1 MGRCCYV
8 QALGSEFCIN
18 HEMITNQL
26 SLPSLCRWGNWGSR
40 RWVTWPEIR
49 EPVNDRAVEWKPD
62 VPGCPAYVLF
72 FISFWYKTEAVW
84 KWIAPKEKGRGGL
97 ELNFLGLIRFKPCRT
112 SWLLGLLHVRVKRMP
127 DKAFWT
133 PRYQGAADE
142 LKPCLSGTD
151 IVLVLI
157 LMEATLGQR
166 SLRRA
171 WGFEDAESRRG
182 RKCLFAFLR
191 RKTLPVLCWA

>member
-1 MGRCCYV
+1 M
-8 QALGSEFCIN
+8 
-18 HEMITNQL
+18 
-26 SLPSLCRWGNWGSR
+26 
-40 RWVTWPEIR
+40 
-49 EPVNDRAVEWKPD
+49 
-62 VPGCPAYVLF
+62 
-72 FISFWYKTEAVW
+72 
-84 KWIAPKEKGRGGL
+84 
-97 ELNFLGLIRFKPCRT
+97 NFLGLIRFKPCRA
-112 SWLLGLLHVRVKRMP
+112 SWLLGLLHVRVKRML

-142 LKPCLSGTD
+142 LKPCVSGTD

-191 RKTLPVLCWA
+191 RKTLPVLCCAGLSHSVVSNSLRPHGLKPARLLSPWGFSRQEYWSQLP

>member
-1 MGRCCYV
+1 M
-8 QALGSEFCIN
+8 
-18 HEMITNQL
+18 
-26 SLPSLCRWGNWGSR
+26 
-40 RWVTWPEIR
+40 
-49 EPVNDRAVEWKPD
+49 
-62 VPGCPAYVLF
+62 
-72 FISFWYKTEAVW
+72 
-84 KWIAPKEKGRGGL
+84 
-97 ELNFLGLIRFKPCRT
+97 NFLGLIRFKPCRA
-112 SWLLGLLHVRVKRMP
+112 SWLLGILHVLVKRMP

-133 PRYQGAADE
+133 LRYQGAADE

-182 RKCLFAFLR
+182 RKCPFAFLR
-191 RKTLPVLCWA
+191 RKTLPVSARLSHSVVSNSLRPHGLKPARLLSPWGFSRQEYWSWLP

>member
-1 MGRCCYV
+1 M
-8 QALGSEFCIN
+8 
-18 HEMITNQL
+18 
-26 SLPSLCRWGNWGSR
+26 
-40 RWVTWPEIR
+40 
-49 EPVNDRAVEWKPD
+49 
-62 VPGCPAYVLF
+62 
-72 FISFWYKTEAVW
+72 
-84 KWIAPKEKGRGGL
+84 
-97 ELNFLGLIRFKPCRT
+97 NFLGLIRFKPCRA
-112 SWLLGLLHVRVKRMP
+112 SWLLGLLHVRVKRML

-171 WGFEDAESRRG
+171 WGPLRMQKTEEAENVFLLFSEG
-182 RKCLFAFLR
+182 KHCLCCAVLGLVTQSCP
-191 RKTLPVLCWA
+191 TLCDPMA

>member
-1 MGRCCYV
+1 M
-8 QALGSEFCIN
+8 
-18 HEMITNQL
+18 
-26 SLPSLCRWGNWGSR
+26 
-40 RWVTWPEIR
+40 
-49 EPVNDRAVEWKPD
+49 
-62 VPGCPAYVLF
+62 
-72 FISFWYKTEAVW
+72 
-84 KWIAPKEKGRGGL
+84 
-97 ELNFLGLIRFKPCRT
+97 NFLGLIRFKPCRA
-112 SWLLGLLHVRVKRMP
+112 SWLLGILHVLVKRMP

-133 PRYQGAADE
+133 LRYQGAADE

-182 RKCLFAFLR
+182 RKCPFAFLR
-191 RKTLPVLCWA
+191 RKTLPVQC